1 MMTIIGRVG
10 FGWLGDRI
18 DKRTVVTLAFAL
30 TALGLLIFGLLS
42 LAHAW
47 LIGAFIIVYAIGWG
61 GTVPMINGL
70 LKEHFGRERLSTLV
84 GLTSGVM
91 MLGMIAGAP
100 LAGWVF
106 DTWGRYQPTW
116 FSLAG
121 VVGITTIL
129 FYVYLK
135 NAS

>member
-1 MMTIIGRVG
+1 MLSLSAVITHIMPYLSSIGIARSNSKFIAAALPMMTIIGRVG

-70 LKEHFGRERLSTLV
+70 
-84 GLTSGVM
+84 
-91 MLGMIAGAP
+91 
-100 LAGWVF
+100 
-106 DTWGRYQPTW
+106 
-116 FSLAG
+116 
-121 VVGITTIL
+121 
-129 FYVYLK
+129 
-135 NAS
+135 